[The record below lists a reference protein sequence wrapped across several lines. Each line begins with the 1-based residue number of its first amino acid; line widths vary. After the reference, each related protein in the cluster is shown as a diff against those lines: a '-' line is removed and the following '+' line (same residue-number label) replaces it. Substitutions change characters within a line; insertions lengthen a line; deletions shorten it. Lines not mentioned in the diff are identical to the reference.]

1 MHGKRS
7 GTKKANNRDRPRK
20 LKSVILTPNSCGGR
34 APVLE
39 AGEHRAVR
47 HNTRR
52 RSLNHYDSTEPSG
65 RLIGH
70 NRFPTLP
77 SPLFPSG
84 FKERFVVL
92 CCIFFPFVGL
102 CPPSL
107 SPGGPPLGAQP
118 IFSSVGGILPSSC
131 ISPNLYCL
139 LLEIF
144 CLLGICCLPFFCVC
158 FLWQQNRS
166 KRRRGVC
173 GDNNSCRRG
182 NSFAAMSLQTQTTTL
197 CLGCSSCPVTVH
209 RSSLLHVLPSTCPG
223 IGKGAPKVER
233 S

>member
-1 MHGKRS
+1 M
-7 GTKKANNRDRPRK
+7 
-20 LKSVILTPNSCGGR
+20 
-34 APVLE
+34 LE

-107 SPGGPPLGAQP
+107 SPGGAPLSAQP

-144 CLLGICCLPFFCVC
+144 CVLGICCLRVFFVFCG
-158 FLWQQNRS
+158 NRIGAS
-166 KRRRGVC
+166 DDEASV
-173 GDNNSCRRG
+173 
-182 NSFAAMSLQTQTTTL
+182 ATTT
-197 CLGCSSCPVTVH
+197 PVVGVTA
-209 RSSLLHVLPSTCPG
+209 LPQCHSKLKRPPCVWDA
-223 IGKGAPKVER
+223 APVP
-233 S
+233 

>member
-1 MHGKRS
+1 MASCPLPLASKFSAWQPGAEVEGFDDAR
-7 GTKKANNRDRPRK
+7 KATRIE
-20 LKSVILTPNSCGGR
+20 KSEQSSPSTEINIGYPETERVRGR
-34 APVLE
+34 EPVLE

-84 FKERFVVL
+84 FKGRFVVL

-107 SPGGPPLGAQP
+107 SPGGAPLSAQP
-118 IFSSVGGILPSSC
+118 IFASVGGILPSSC

-144 CLLGICCLPFFCVC
+144 CLLGICCLRFC

-182 NSFAAMSLQTQTTTL
+182 NSFAAM
-197 CLGCSSCPVTVH
+197 
-209 RSSLLHVLPSTCPG
+209 
-223 IGKGAPKVER
+223 
-233 S
+233 

>member
-1 MHGKRS
+1 MIAIGLLAAWRVTTDFNFWLYHPLPSLRGSRS
-7 GTKKANNRDRPRK
+7 ALLCCVASSFPLLVCVLPRFPPAA
-20 LKSVILTPNSCGGR
+20 LLS
-34 APVLE
+34 A
-39 AGEHRAVR
+39 
-47 HNTRR
+47 
-52 RSLNHYDSTEPSG
+52 
-65 RLIGH
+65 H
-70 NRFPTLP
+70 NRFFLPWAVYYRPLAFPPTFIVCSL
-77 SPLFPSG
+77 
-84 FKERFVVL
+84 RFLVCL
-92 CCIFFPFVGL
+92 ACAAC
-102 CPPSL
+102 
-107 SPGGPPLGAQP
+107 GAD
-118 IFSSVGGILPSSC
+118 FG
-131 ISPNLYCL
+131 
-139 LLEIF
+139 
-144 CLLGICCLPFFCVC
+144 

>member
-1 MHGKRS
+1 MTREGKQKTLETRVAQRAHSLSQRS
-7 GTKKANNRDRPRK
+7 GPLWHSPVQKSSDSTTHRPRPGSKKANNRVRPRK
-20 LKSVILTPNSCGGR
+20 LTSVILRPNACGGR
-34 APVLE
+34 EPVLE

-107 SPGGPPLGAQP
+107 SPGGAPLGAQP

-144 CLLGICCLPFFCVC
+144 CLLGICCLRFFLFSVATESEQATTRR
-158 FLWQQNRS
+158 LWRQQ
-166 KRRRGVC
+166 
-173 GDNNSCRRG
+173 
-182 NSFAAMSLQTQTTTL
+182 LL
-197 CLGCSSCPVTVH
+197 SS
-209 RSSLLHVLPSTCPG
+209 G
-223 IGKGAPKVER
+223 
-233 S
+233 

>member
-1 MHGKRS
+1 M
-7 GTKKANNRDRPRK
+7 
-20 LKSVILTPNSCGGR
+20 
-34 APVLE
+34 LE

-144 CLLGICCLPFFCVC
+144 CLLGICCLCLFVLCANRIGASDDEASVATTTPFVGVTALPRCH
-158 FLWQQNRS
+158 S
-166 KRRRGVC
+166 KTNDPRVSGMQLLSRDG
-173 GDNNSCRRG
+173 
-182 NSFAAMSLQTQTTTL
+182 ASLQ
-197 CLGCSSCPVTVH
+197 PF
-209 RSSLLHVLPSTCPG
+209 TCPG
-223 IGKGAPKVER
+223 IGKGAQKVEM